1 VLPLIVGVTGHR
13 PNRLADADG
22 DLLRSRVASVLRTLG
37 ESLTGENSRTLLS
50 ALAEGADRIV
60 AREALALGFR
70 LEAVLP
76 FRRSEYEKDFRSPE
90 SLAEFHD
97 LLSRSDSIHELQ
109 GSGATRE
116 SRDSAYD
123 GVGRGILDRV
133 DALVAVWDGGRA
145 RGEGGTADVLGDALG
160 RSIPVIWIEANP
172 PHEARLLTAEGD
184 EPFPTDAA
192 RLRAAVGPR
201 RR

>member
-1 VLPLIVGVTGHR
+1 MRAL
-13 PNRLADADG
+13 G
-22 DLLRSRVASVLRTLG
+22 D
-37 ESLTGENSRTLLS
+37 SLTGDPKTLLS

-76 FRRSEYEKDFRSPE
+76 FRRPEYEKDFRSEE
-90 SLAEFHD
+90 SLAEFRE
-97 LLSRSDSIHELQ
+97 LLARSDAVHELR

-123 GVGRGILDRV
+123 GVGRGILERA
-133 DALVAVWDGGRA
+133 DALVAVWDGRPA
-145 RGEGGTADVLGDALG
+145 RGEGGTAEVLGSALE
-160 RSIPVIWIEANP
+160 RAIPVIWIEANA

-184 EPFPTDAA
+184 EAFPPDPA
-192 RLRAAVGPR
+192 RLRAALTSR